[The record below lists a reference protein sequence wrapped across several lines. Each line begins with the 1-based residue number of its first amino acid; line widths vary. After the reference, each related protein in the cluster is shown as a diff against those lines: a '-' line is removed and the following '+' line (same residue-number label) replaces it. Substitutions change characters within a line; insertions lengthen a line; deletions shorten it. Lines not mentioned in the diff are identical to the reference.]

1 MENAR
6 RLTVSFDDE
15 TYVKLV
21 DYAAELSKQK
31 MGRFSL
37 SEALR
42 DLVARALEADA
53 RGSGQIPRTHGWDP
67 HGR

>member
-6 RLTVSFDDE
+6 RLTVSLDDK
-15 TYVKLV
+15 TYVRLV
-21 DYAAELSKQK
+21 DYAAELSKQR

-42 DLVARALEADA
+42 DLVAKALETDA
-53 RGSGQIPRTHGWDP
+53 EKGPKAVHGSRRDGNGF
-67 HGR
+67 

>member
-6 RLTVSFDDE
+6 RLTVALDDE
-15 TYVKLV
+15 TYVRLV
-21 DYAAELSKQK
+21 DYAAAMSKER

-42 DLVARALEADA
+42 ALVASALKADDETLSDEKTGRN
-53 RGSGQIPRTHGWDP
+53 RGAHGV
-67 HGR
+67 